1 MNKGAIVE
9 TPNHL
14 EGNLSATFFS
24 WIKKMGK
31 PTSNKL
37 ETPKSVH
44 TTPKSVHT
52 LPSLQYGGL
61 ALFSKHS
68 KEGRLHVQNGLERCI
83 FFSSVKSCIQ
93 NICAVPL
100 VRESLQVSLLL
111 LWARP
116 GTKNFYKITQNS
128 SFIVALPEHTNYDL
142 LGRHVVDR
150 PYNRRNVNGQ
160 RHSNL
165 PSPTTTA
172 YTEFKEISVDAYTE
186 NRVPRGIVDS
196 LIMTLSLPEK
206 KVSKVQK
213 QCQELLQKTQVSIL
227 ELTKIIGL
235 LSSTIQSVLPAQINF
250 RYVQQQQIQALKT

>member
-1 MNKGAIVE
+1 
-9 TPNHL
+9 
-14 EGNLSATFFS
+14 
-24 WIKKMGK
+24 MGQ

-37 ETPKSVH
+37 ETPKSVY
-44 TTPKSVHT
+44 T
-52 LPSLQYGGL
+52 LPILQYGGL

-68 KEGRLHVQNGLERCI
+68 KEGRLYVQNGLERCI

-100 VRESLQVSLLL
+100 VREGLQVSSLL
-111 LWARP
+111 LWTRP

-128 SFIVALPEHTNYDL
+128 SFSVALPEHTSYNL

-186 NRVPRGIVDS
+186 NRVLRGDGRFFNHDPVSTREES
-196 LIMTLSLPEK
+196 LKSLEAVPGTPSENTG
-206 KVSKVQK
+206 V
-213 QCQELLQKTQVSIL
+213 
-227 ELTKIIGL
+227 
-235 LSSTIQSVLPAQINF
+235 NF
-250 RYVQQQQIQALKT
+250 RTNKTNTYNYSISTSGTNKFQVRTTTTNTSIKNIGVIFKKSNYKEKIQGDG